1 MAAMT
6 WFPQAAAVLRSR
18 RVRVWARPIAGAA
31 ILAAVVWRV
40 GAEPFAR
47 GLLSMDVSSVAS
59 AVGLIAVATAASAWR
74 WRVIAQRLGAH
85 ISLPNAIA
93 SYYRSQFLNAVLPG
107 GVLGDVHRA
116 VTHGTDAGSLAQ
128 AARAVA
134 IERLTGQ
141 VALAAATAAVV
152 LWTAPAF
159 GPTVLVVMAIAVA
172 VVALLIG
179 AMTLARRGRGIIRRE
194 WAHLRK
200 GVGSGGALAQI
211 AASSAA
217 VLACHVTL
225 FAVAASAVGMRLPIP
240 QLIGISLVALL
251 GAAIPTNIAGWGPR
265 EGVVGWVF
273 HTAGLTAAAGVAAST
288 AFGLL
293 VLIAVVPGAFV
304 MLVSALR
311 GRRTHGPA
319 AFGGT
324 QTP

>member
-1 MAAMT
+1 M
-6 WFPQAAAVLRSR
+6 
-18 RVRVWARPIAGAA
+18 WARPIAGAA

-47 GLLSMDVSSVAS
+47 GLLSMDVCIGRVRGRA
-59 AVGLIAVATAASAWR
+59 LIAVATAASAWR

-116 VTHGTDAGSLAQ
+116 VTHGTDACSLAQ

-152 LWTAPAF
+152 IWTAPAF

-172 VVALLIG
+172 VVALIIG

-194 WAHLRK
+194 SGTSAQGRRFRRRARADR
-200 GVGSGGALAQI
+200 GEFGGGAG
-211 AASSAA
+211 
-217 VLACHVTL
+217 VPCHTV
-225 FAVAASAVGMRLPIP
+225 R
-240 QLIGISLVALL
+240 
-251 GAAIPTNIAGWGPR
+251 
-265 EGVVGWVF
+265 
-273 HTAGLTAAAGVAAST
+273 
-288 AFGLL
+288 
-293 VLIAVVPGAFV
+293 
-304 MLVSALR
+304 R
-311 GRRTHGPA
+311 GRYRCRHAGCR
-319 AFGGT
+319 FRS
-324 QTP
+324 

>member
-1 MAAMT
+1 MT
-6 WFPQAAAVLRSR
+6 WFPQTAAVVRSR

-40 GAEPFAR
+40 GGEAFAR
-47 GLLSMDVSSVAS
+47 GLLSIDVSSA
-59 AVGLIAVATAASAWR
+59 AAAAGLIAAATAASAWR

-85 ISLPNAIA
+85 ISLPSAIA
-93 SYYRSQFLNAVLPG
+93 LYYRSQFLNAVLPG

-116 VTHGTDAGSLAQ
+116 VAHGIDADSLAQ

-134 IERLTGQ
+134 IERLAGQ

-152 LWTAPAF
+152 IWTAPAF
-159 GPTVLVVMAIAVA
+159 GPTVLVVMAIAAV
-172 VVALLIG
+172 VVALIVG
-179 AMTLARRGRGIIRRE
+179 AMSVVRRGRRIIRRE
-194 WAHLRK
+194 WAQLRK
-200 GVGSGGALAQI
+200 GVGSGGALTQI
-211 AASSAA
+211 AVSSTT
-217 VLACHVTL
+217 VLACHVAL
-225 FAVAASAVGMRLPIP
+225 FAVAASAVGIRLPFP

-273 HTAGLTAAAGVAAST
+273 HTVGLTAAAGVAAST

-304 MLVSALR
+304 LLVGAVR
-311 GRRTHGPA
+311 GRHAHGPA
-319 AFGGT
+319 SYGGA
-324 QTP
+324 QGP